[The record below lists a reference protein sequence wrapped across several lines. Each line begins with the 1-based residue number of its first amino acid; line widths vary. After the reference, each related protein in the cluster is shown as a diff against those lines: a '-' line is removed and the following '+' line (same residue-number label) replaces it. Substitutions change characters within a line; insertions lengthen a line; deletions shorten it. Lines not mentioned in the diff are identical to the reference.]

1 MLSIISRKIMRHL
14 LFLLLTLSSTASF
27 FSQEKKEIIANRT
40 NNPPKID
47 GILNDDL
54 WKSLPAVSDF
64 NMFEPGN
71 EGLIS
76 QEYQT
81 LVKMAYDDNAVYIAV
96 YMFDPNPDKILRQLS
111 QRDEV
116 FVQADLFYVALNTLN
131 DGINETRFYVT
142 SAGTIGDSK
151 NSQNEEDFNYNVVF
165 DCKTS
170 IDTKG
175 WYAEYKIPYNA
186 LRFPE
191 IEMQDWSVNFY
202 RELKNKNETHSW
214 NFIDNKVGN
223 EKLYNGLVT
232 GIKDINPPVR
242 LTFYPFAQGV
252 VSKFDNSSEADVTA
266 GLDLKYGISD
276 SFTLDLTLVPD
287 FGQTAFDEVRLNLGP
302 FEQTFEENRAFFTE
316 GVELFDKGEVFFSR
330 RIGGPPSGTIEDLNP
345 NEAIIEAPSNVN
357 ILNAVKVSGR
367 TKKGLGVGF
376 LNSITE
382 RTYATIRDS
391 VTGST
396 QKKLIE
402 PITNYNVFVVDQV
415 FNGNSSV
422 SLINTNVLRDGSD
435 YRDANV
441 TAGVFSIA
449 DKENR
454 FRTSGRAIFSNV
466 NDGDGYKSGFQSEFD
481 MFRTKGNLRYRVG
494 HDFANT
500 TLDINDLGV
509 NFRNNYNNF
518 VAGIS
523 YEIFEPSKIF
533 NKYEISLTARHRRL
547 YSPDIQTGNN
557 LSLDSFFF
565 TANRF
570 AFGVDADLNSERKD
584 YFEPR
589 IDGRYFIYAPNFRVT
604 SWIST
609 DFRKKFAFDLS
620 IGFRNYIDD
629 EQHNYKIGLTPRFRV
644 SNHLLLIWETEL
656 FVSNNNRGYID
667 DNGVDIYFG
676 QRAITNLENSLQAS
690 YNFDPYKA
698 IDLRFRNY
706 WGTADYS
713 DDLFFLL
720 NQNGTLTQFDY
731 DISEYNP
738 NRNFN
743 IWNIDLSFR
752 WRFAPGS
759 EVSFL
764 YRNQIFNE
772 DDLSNINFG
781 ESLDNL
787 FQQTAQHTFSI
798 RVTYFLDY
806 NNLKN
811 VFKHNS

>member
-1 MLSIISRKIMRHL
+1 MRYILS
-14 LFLLLTLSSTASF
+14 LLLLLLSTSTF
-27 FSQEKKEIIANRT
+27 FSQEKKEIEANRIS
-40 NNPPKID
+40 NPPKID
-47 GILNDDL
+47 GVLDDDI
-54 WKSLPAVSDF
+54 WKSISGVSDF
-64 NMFEPGN
+64 KMFEPGN

-81 LVKMAYDDNAVYIAV
+81 IIKMAYDDNAIYIAA
-96 YMFDPNPDKILRQLS
+96 YMFDPNSNKILRQLS
-111 QRDEV
+111 QRDDV
-116 FVQADLFYVALNTLN
+116 FVQADLFYIALNTLN

-151 NSQNEEDFNYNVVF
+151 SSQNEEDFNYNVVF

-170 IDTKG
+170 IDNKG

-191 IEMQDWSVNFY
+191 IEIQDWSVNFY

-214 NFIDNKVGN
+214 NFIDNKKGN
-223 EKLYNGLVT
+223 EKLYNGLIK

-242 LTFYPFAQGV
+242 LTFYPFAQGL
-252 VSKFDNSSEADVTA
+252 VSNLDSDTETNITA

-302 FEQTFEENRAFFTE
+302 FEQTFDENRAFFTE
-316 GVELFDKGEVFFSR
+316 GVELFDKGEIFFSR
-330 RIGGPPSGTIEDLNP
+330 RIGGPPSGTIEDLNT
-345 NEAIIEAPSNVN
+345 NEDIIESPSNVN
-357 ILNAVKVSGR
+357 ILNAIKISGR
-367 TKKGLGVGF
+367 TKKGLGIGF

-382 RTYATIRDS
+382 RTYATIIDTVSGTTRKS
-391 VTGST
+391 I
-396 QKKLIE
+396 IE
-402 PITNYNVFVVDQV
+402 PISNYNVFVLDQV
-415 FNGNSSV
+415 FSGNSSI

-435 YRDANV
+435 FRDANV

-466 NDGDGYKSGFQSEFD
+466 NEGEGFKTGFQSEFD
-481 MFRTKGNLRYRVG
+481 IFKTEGNLRYRVG

-518 VAGIS
+518 VAGVS
-523 YEIFEPSKIF
+523 YEIFEPSKLF

-547 YSPDIQTGNN
+547 YKPDVQTGNN

-570 AFGVDADLNSERKD
+570 AFGLDADLNSERKD

-589 IDGRYFIYAPNFRVT
+589 IDGRYFIYAPNFRVST
-604 SWIST
+604 WIST
-609 DFRKKFAFDLS
+609 DFRKKFAFDLRGG
-620 IGFRNYIDD
+620 IRNFIDD
-629 EQHNYKIGLTPRFRV
+629 EQYNYKIGFTPRYRV
-644 SNHLLLIWETEL
+644 SNHFILIWEAEL
-656 FVSNNNRGYID
+656 YTSKNNKGYID
-667 DNGVDIYFG
+667 DNGIDVYFG
-676 QRAITNLENSLQAS
+676 QRDILNLENSLQAS

-698 IDLRFRNY
+698 IDLRFRNF
-706 WGTADYS
+706 WGTADYN
-713 DDLFFLL
+713 DNLFFLL
-720 NQNGTLTQFDY
+720 NQNGTLSQFDY

-759 EVSFL
+759 ELTFL

-772 DDLSNINFG
+772 DNLSDINFG
-781 ESLDNL
+781 DSLDNL
-787 FQQTAQHTFSI
+787 FEQSAQHTLSI

-806 NNLKN
+806 NNFKN
-811 VFKHNS
+811 IFKNNS

>member
-1 MLSIISRKIMRHL
+1 MRYILS
-14 LFLLLTLSSTASF
+14 LLLLLLSTSTF
-27 FSQEKKEIIANRT
+27 FSQEKKEIEANRIS
-40 NNPPKID
+40 NPPKID
-47 GILNDDL
+47 GVLDDDI
-54 WKSLPAVSDF
+54 WKSISGVSDF
-64 NMFEPGN
+64 KMFEPGN

-81 LVKMAYDDNAVYIAV
+81 IIKMAYDDNAIYIAA
-96 YMFDPNPDKILRQLS
+96 YMFDPNSNKILRQLS
-111 QRDEV
+111 QRDDV

-151 NSQNEEDFNYNVVF
+151 SSQNEEDFNYNVVF

-170 IDTKG
+170 IDNKG

-191 IEMQDWSVNFY
+191 IEIQDWSVNFY

-214 NFIDNKVGN
+214 NFIDNKKGN
-223 EKLYNGLVT
+223 EKLYNGLIK

-242 LTFYPFAQGV
+242 LTFYPFAQGL
-252 VSKFDNSSEADVTA
+252 VSNLDSDTETNITA

-302 FEQTFEENRAFFTE
+302 FEQTFDENRAFFTE
-316 GVELFDKGEVFFSR
+316 GVELFDKGEIFFSR
-330 RIGGPPSGTIEDLNP
+330 RIGGPPSGTIEDLNT
-345 NEAIIEAPSNVN
+345 NEDIIESPSNVN
-357 ILNAVKVSGR
+357 ILNAIKISGR
-367 TKKGLGVGF
+367 TKKGLGIGF

-382 RTYATIRDS
+382 RTYATIIDTVSGTTRKS
-391 VTGST
+391 I
-396 QKKLIE
+396 IE
-402 PITNYNVFVVDQV
+402 PISNYNVFVLDQV
-415 FNGNSSV
+415 FSGNSSI

-435 YRDANV
+435 FRDANV

-466 NDGDGYKSGFQSEFD
+466 NEGEGFKTGFQSEFD
-481 MFRTKGNLRYRVG
+481 IFRTEGNLRYRVG

-518 VAGIS
+518 VAGVS
-523 YEIFEPSKIF
+523 YEIFEPSKLF

-547 YSPDIQTGNN
+547 YKPDVQTGNN

-570 AFGVDADLNSERKD
+570 AFGLDADLNSERKD

-589 IDGRYFIYAPNFRVT
+589 IDGRYFIYAPNFRVST
-604 SWIST
+604 WIST
-609 DFRKKFAFDLS
+609 DFRKKFAFDLRGG
-620 IGFRNYIDD
+620 IRNFIDD

-676 QRAITNLENSLQAS
+676 QRDILNLENSLQAS

-698 IDLRFRNY
+698 IDLRFRNF
-706 WGTADYS
+706 WGTADYN
-713 DDLFFLL
+713 DNLFFLL
-720 NQNGTLTQFDY
+720 NQNGTLSQFDY

-759 EVSFL
+759 ELTFL

-772 DDLSNINFG
+772 DNLSDINFG
-781 ESLDNL
+781 DSLDNL
-787 FQQTAQHTFSI
+787 FEQSAQHTLSI

-806 NNLKN
+806 NNFKN
-811 VFKHNS
+811 IFKNNS

>member
-14 LFLLLTLSSTASF
+14 LFLMLTLSSTASF
-27 FSQEKKEIIANRT
+27 FSQEKKEIVANRI

-76 QEYQT
+76 KEYQT

-96 YMFDPNPDKILRQLS
+96 FMFDPNPDKILRQLS

-170 IDTKG
+170 IDKKG

-232 GIKDINPPVR
+232 GIKNINPPVR

-252 VSKFDNSSEADVTA
+252 VSNFDNNSETDVTA

-316 GVELFDKGEVFFSR
+316 GVELFDKGEIFFSR
-330 RIGGPPSGTIEDLNP
+330 RIGGPPSGTIQDLNP
-345 NEAIIEAPSNVN
+345 NETIIEAPSNVN

-382 RTYATIRDS
+382 RTYATTRDS

-547 YSPDIQTGNN
+547 YRPDVQTGNN

-620 IGFRNYIDD
+620 LGFRNYIDD

-781 ESLDNL
+781 DSLDNL

>member
-14 LFLLLTLSSTASF
+14 LFLLLFLSSTTSF
-27 FSQEKKEIIANRT
+27 FSQEKKEIVANRI

-232 GIKDINPPVR
+232 GIKNINPPVR

-252 VSKFDNSSEADVTA
+252 VSNFDNNSETDVTA

-316 GVELFDKGEVFFSR
+316 GVELFDKGEIFFSR
-330 RIGGPPSGTIEDLNP
+330 RIGGPPSGTIQDLNP
-345 NEAIIEAPSNVN
+345 NETIIEAPSNVN

-547 YSPDIQTGNN
+547 YRPDVQTGNN

-620 IGFRNYIDD
+620 LGFRNYIDD

>member
-14 LFLLLTLSSTASF
+14 LFLLLFLSSTASF
-27 FSQEKKEIIANRT
+27 FSQEKKEIVANRI
-40 NNPPKID
+40 NIPPKID

-76 QEYQT
+76 KEYQT

-96 YMFDPNPDKILRQLS
+96 FMFDPNPDKILRQLS

-170 IDTKG
+170 IDKKG

-232 GIKDINPPVR
+232 GIKNINPPVR

-252 VSKFDNSSEADVTA
+252 VSNFDNNSETDVTA

-316 GVELFDKGEVFFSR
+316 GVELFDKGEIFFSR
-330 RIGGPPSGTIEDLNP
+330 RIGGPPSGTIQDLNP
-345 NEAIIEAPSNVN
+345 NETIIEAPSNVN

-547 YSPDIQTGNN
+547 YRPDVQTGNN

>member
-1 MLSIISRKIMRHL
+1 MLSIISQKIMRHL

-27 FSQEKKEIIANRT
+27 FSQEKKEIVANRI

-54 WKSLPAVSDF
+54 WKLLPAVSDF

-76 QEYQT
+76 KEYQT

-170 IDTKG
+170 IDNKG

-252 VSKFDNSSEADVTA
+252 VSNFDNNSETDVTA

-316 GVELFDKGEVFFSR
+316 GVELFDKGEIFFSR
-330 RIGGPPSGTIEDLNP
+330 RIGGPPSGTTEGLNP
-345 NEAIIEAPSNVN
+345 NETIIEAPSNVN

-382 RTYATIRDS
+382 RTYATTRDS

-547 YSPDIQTGNN
+547 YRPDVQTGNN

-620 IGFRNYIDD
+620 LGFRNYIDD

-644 SNHLLLIWETEL
+644 SNNLLLIWETEL

-781 ESLDNL
+781 DSLDNL

>member
-1 MLSIISRKIMRHL
+1 MRYILS
-14 LFLLLTLSSTASF
+14 LLLLLLSTSTF
-27 FSQEKKEIIANRT
+27 FSQEKKEIEANRIS
-40 NNPPKID
+40 NPPKID
-47 GILNDDL
+47 GVLDDDI
-54 WKSLPAVSDF
+54 WKSISGVSDF
-64 NMFEPGN
+64 KMFEPGN

-81 LVKMAYDDNAVYIAV
+81 IIKMAYDDNAIYIAA

-116 FVQADLFYVALNTLN
+116 FVQADLFYIALNTLN
-131 DGINETRFYVT
+131 DGINETRFYIT

-151 NSQNEEDFNYNVVF
+151 SSQNEEDFNYNVVF

-170 IDTKG
+170 IDDKG

-191 IEMQDWSVNFY
+191 IEIQDWSVNFY

-214 NFIDNKVGN
+214 NFIDNKKGN
-223 EKLYNGLVT
+223 EKLYNGLIK

-242 LTFYPFAQGV
+242 LTFYPFSQGL
-252 VSKFDNSSEADVTA
+252 VSNLDSDTETNITA

-302 FEQTFEENRAFFTE
+302 FEQTFDENRAFFTE
-316 GVELFDKGEVFFSR
+316 GVELFDKGEIFFSR
-330 RIGGPPSGTIEDLNP
+330 RIGGPPSGTIKDLNT
-345 NEAIIEAPSNVN
+345 NEDIIESPSNAN
-357 ILNAVKVSGR
+357 ILNAIKISGR
-367 TKKGLGVGF
+367 TKKGLGIGF

-382 RTYATIRDS
+382 RTYATIRDTVS
-391 VTGST
+391 GTTRKSI
-396 QKKLIE
+396 IE
-402 PITNYNVFVVDQV
+402 PISNYNVFVLDQV
-415 FNGNSSV
+415 FSGNSSI

-435 YRDANV
+435 FRDANV

-466 NDGDGYKSGFQSEFD
+466 NEGEGFKTGFQSEFD
-481 MFRTKGNLRYRVG
+481 IFRTEGNLRYRVG

-518 VAGIS
+518 VAGVS
-523 YEIFEPSKIF
+523 YEIFEPSKLF

-547 YSPDIQTGNN
+547 YKPDVQTGNN

-570 AFGVDADLNSERKD
+570 AFGLDADLNSERKD

-589 IDGRYFIYAPNFRVT
+589 IDGRYFIYAPNFRVST
-604 SWIST
+604 WIST
-609 DFRKKFAFDLS
+609 DFRKKFAFDLRGG
-620 IGFRNYIDD
+620 IRNFIDD
-629 EQHNYKIGLTPRFRV
+629 EQYNYKIGFTPRYRV
-644 SNHLLLIWETEL
+644 SNHFILIWEAEL
-656 FVSNNNRGYID
+656 YTSKNNKGYID
-667 DNGVDIYFG
+667 DNGIDVYFG
-676 QRAITNLENSLQAS
+676 QRDILNLENSLQAS

-781 ESLDNL
+781 DSLDNL

-811 VFKHNS
+811 IFKHNS

>member
-1 MLSIISRKIMRHL
+1 MRYILS
-14 LFLLLTLSSTASF
+14 LLLLLLSTSTF
-27 FSQEKKEIIANRT
+27 FSQEKKEIEANRIS
-40 NNPPKID
+40 NPPKID
-47 GILNDDL
+47 GVLDDDI
-54 WKSLPAVSDF
+54 WKSISGVSDF
-64 NMFEPGN
+64 KMFEPGN

-81 LVKMAYDDNAVYIAV
+81 IIKMAYDDNAIYIAA
-96 YMFDPNPDKILRQLS
+96 YMFDPNSNKILRQLS
-111 QRDEV
+111 QRDDV
-116 FVQADLFYVALNTLN
+116 FVQADLFYIALNTLN

-151 NSQNEEDFNYNVVF
+151 SSQNEEDFNYNVVF

-170 IDTKG
+170 IDNKG

-191 IEMQDWSVNFY
+191 IEIQDWSVNFY

-214 NFIDNKVGN
+214 NFIDNKKGN
-223 EKLYNGLVT
+223 EKLYNGLIK

-242 LTFYPFAQGV
+242 LTFYPFAQGL
-252 VSKFDNSSEADVTA
+252 VSNLDSDTETNITA

-302 FEQTFEENRAFFTE
+302 FEQTFDENRAFFTE
-316 GVELFDKGEVFFSR
+316 GVELFNKGEIFFSR
-330 RIGGPPSGTIEDLNP
+330 RIGGPPSGTIEDLNT
-345 NEAIIEAPSNVN
+345 NEDIIESPSNVN
-357 ILNAVKVSGR
+357 ILNAIKISGR
-367 TKKGLGVGF
+367 TKKGLGIGF

-382 RTYATIRDS
+382 RTYATIRDTVS
-391 VTGST
+391 GTTRKSI
-396 QKKLIE
+396 IE
-402 PITNYNVFVVDQV
+402 PISNYNVFVLDQV
-415 FNGNSSV
+415 FSGNSSI
-422 SLINTNVLRDGSD
+422 SLINTNVLRDGID
-435 YRDANV
+435 FRDANV

-466 NDGDGYKSGFQSEFD
+466 NEGEGFKTGFQSEFD
-481 MFRTKGNLRYRVG
+481 IFRTEGNLRYRVG

-518 VAGIS
+518 VAGVS
-523 YEIFEPSKIF
+523 YEIFEPSKLF

-547 YSPDIQTGNN
+547 YKPDVQTGNN

-570 AFGVDADLNSERKD
+570 AFGLDADLNSERKD

-589 IDGRYFIYAPNFRVT
+589 IDGKYFIYAPNFRVST
-604 SWIST
+604 WIST
-609 DFRKKFAFDLS
+609 DFRKKFAFDLRGG
-620 IGFRNYIDD
+620 IRNFIDD
-629 EQHNYKIGLTPRFRV
+629 EQYNYKIGFTPRYRV
-644 SNHLLLIWETEL
+644 SNHFILIWESEL
-656 FVSNNNRGYID
+656 YTSKNNKGYID
-667 DNGVDIYFG
+667 DNGIDVYFG
-676 QRAITNLENSLQAS
+676 QRDILNLENSLQAS

-698 IDLRFRNY
+698 IDLRFRNF
-706 WGTADYS
+706 WGTADYN
-713 DDLFFLL
+713 DNLFFLL
-720 NQNGTLTQFDY
+720 NQNGTLSQFDY

-759 EVSFL
+759 ELTFL

-772 DDLSNINFG
+772 DNLSDINFG
-781 ESLDNL
+781 DSLDNL
-787 FQQTAQHTFSI
+787 FEQSAQHTLSI

-806 NNLKN
+806 NNFKN
-811 VFKHNS
+811 IFKNNS

>member
-1 MLSIISRKIMRHL
+1 MLKPYTQEKMHHL
-14 LFLLLTLSSTASF
+14 FFFYFLIFSTTTI
-27 FSQEKKEIIANRT
+27 FSQGKKKLEATRVSIS
-40 NNPPKID
+40 PKID
-47 GILNDDL
+47 GILNDDV
-54 WKSLPAVSDF
+54 WRAIPVTSGF
-64 NMFEPGN
+64 NMYEPGN
-71 EGLIS
+71 EGIVSNKYKTEVQLI
-76 QEYQT
+76 
-81 LVKMAYDDNAVYIAV
+81 YDDNAIYIAV
-96 YMFDPNPDKILRQLS
+96 SMLDPDPDTILRQLS

-151 NSQNEEDFNYNVVF
+151 SSQNGEDFNYDVVF

-191 IEMQDWSVNFY
+191 IETQDWSVNFY

-214 NFIDNKVGN
+214 NFIDNKIGD
-223 EKLYNGLVT
+223 EKLYNGLIT

-242 LTFYPFAQGV
+242 LTFYPFAQGL
-252 VSKFDNSSEADVTA
+252 VSNLDNDIETNITA

-316 GVELFDKGEVFFSR
+316 GVELFNKGEIFFSR
-330 RIGGPPSGTIEDLNP
+330 RIGGPPSGSIEDLNV
-345 NEAIIEAPSNVN
+345 NEAITETPSNVN
-357 ILNAVKVSGR
+357 ILNAIKVSGR

-382 RTYATIRDS
+382 RTYATITDTVSETIR
-391 VTGST
+391 
-396 QKKLIE
+396 KKMIE
-402 PITNYNVFVVDQV
+402 PITNYNVFVLDQV

-435 YRDANV
+435 FRDANV

-466 NDGDGYKSGFQSEFD
+466 NDGEGFKTGFQSEFD
-481 MFRTKGNLRYRVG
+481 IFRTKGNIRYRIG

-509 NFRNNYNNF
+509 NFKNNYNNF

-547 YSPDIQTGNN
+547 YRPGVQTGNN

-570 AFGVDADLNSERKD
+570 AFGLDADLTSERKD

-589 IDGRYFIYAPNFRVT
+589 VDGRYFIYAPNFRVS

-609 DFRKKFAFDLS
+609 DFRKKFAFDLRV
-620 IGFRNYIDD
+620 GVKNFIDD
-629 EQHNYKIGLTPRFRV
+629 TQYNYKIGFTPRYRI
-644 SNHLLLIWETEL
+644 SNHFLLIWEAEL
-656 FVSNNNRGYID
+656 YTSKNNKGYID
-667 DNGVDIYFG
+667 DNGMDVYFG
-676 QRAITNLENSLQAS
+676 QRDILNLENSLQAT

-698 IDLRFRNY
+698 IDLRFRNF

-720 NQNGTLTQFDY
+720 NQNGTLSPFDY
-731 DISEYNP
+731 DTSEYNP
-738 NRNFN
+738 NTNFN

-759 EVSFL
+759 ELTFL

-772 DDLSNINFG
+772 DDLSNINFSD
-781 ESLDNL
+781 SLDNL
-787 FQQTAQHTFSI
+787 FKQSAQHTFSI

-806 NNLKN
+806 NNFKN
-811 VFKHNS
+811 IFKNNS

>member
-1 MLSIISRKIMRHL
+1 MRCIFF
-14 LFLLLTLSSTASF
+14 LFLLLLSTSTF
-27 FSQEKKEIIANRT
+27 FSQEKKEIEANRIIK
-40 NNPPKID
+40 PPKID
-47 GILNDDL
+47 GVLNDDI
-54 WKSLPAVSDF
+54 WKSISGVSDF
-64 NMFEPGN
+64 KMFEPGN

-81 LVKMAYDDNAVYIAV
+81 IIKMAYDDNAVYIAA
-96 YMFDPNPDKILRQLS
+96 YMFDPNANKILRQLS
-111 QRDEV
+111 QRDDV
-116 FVQADLFYVALNTLN
+116 FVQADLFYIALNTLN

-151 NSQNEEDFNYNVVF
+151 SSQNEEDFNYNVVF

-170 IDTKG
+170 IDNKG

-191 IEMQDWSVNFY
+191 IEIQDWSVNFY

-214 NFIDNKVGN
+214 NFIDNKKGN
-223 EKLYNGLVT
+223 EKLYNGLIR

-252 VSKFDNSSEADVTA
+252 VTNLDSNSETNVTA

-302 FEQTFEENRAFFTE
+302 FEQTFDENRAFFTE
-316 GVELFDKGEVFFSR
+316 GVELFDKGEIFFSR
-330 RIGGPPSGTIEDLNP
+330 RIGGPPSGTVEDLNT
-345 NEAIIEAPSNVN
+345 NEDIIESPSNVN
-357 ILNAVKVSGR
+357 ILNAIKISGR
-367 TKKGLGVGF
+367 TKKGLGIGF

-382 RTYATIRDS
+382 RTYATIRDTVS
-391 VTGST
+391 GTT
-396 QKKLIE
+396 RKTMIE
-402 PITNYNVFVVDQV
+402 PISNYNVFVLDQV

-422 SLINTNVLRDGSD
+422 SLINTNVLRDGSNF
-435 YRDANV
+435 RDANV

-466 NDGDGYKSGFQSEFD
+466 NSGESIQSGFQSEFD
-481 MFRTKGNLRYRVG
+481 IFKTEGNLRYRLG

-523 YEIFEPSKIF
+523 YEIFEPSKLF

-547 YSPDIQTGNN
+547 YKPDVQTGNN

-570 AFGVDADLNSERKD
+570 AFGLDADLNSERKD

-589 IDGRYFIYAPNFRVT
+589 IDGRYFIYAPNFRVST
-604 SWIST
+604 WIST
-609 DFRKKFAFDLS
+609 DFRKKFAFDLRVG
-620 IGFRNYIDD
+620 IRNFIDD
-629 EQHNYKIGLTPRFRV
+629 EQYNYKIGFTPRYRV
-644 SNHLLLIWETEL
+644 SNNFILIWEAEL
-656 FVSNNNRGYID
+656 YTSKNNKGYID

-706 WGTADYS
+706 WGTADYN
-713 DDLFFLL
+713 DNLFFLL
-720 NQNGTLTQFDY
+720 NQNGTLSQFDY
-731 DISEYNP
+731 DTSEYNP

-772 DDLSNINFG
+772 DDLSNINYG

-798 RVTYFLDY
+798 RVTYFIDY

-811 VFKHNS
+811 VFKRNS

>member
-1 MLSIISRKIMRHL
+1 MRCIFF
-14 LFLLLTLSSTASF
+14 LFLLLLSTSTF
-27 FSQEKKEIIANRT
+27 FSQEKKEIEANRIIK
-40 NNPPKID
+40 PPKID
-47 GILNDDL
+47 GVLNDDI
-54 WKSLPAVSDF
+54 WKSISGVSDF
-64 NMFEPGN
+64 KMFEPGN

-81 LVKMAYDDNAVYIAV
+81 IIKMAYDDNAVYIAA
-96 YMFDPNPDKILRQLS
+96 YMFDPNANKILRQLS
-111 QRDEV
+111 QRDDV
-116 FVQADLFYVALNTLN
+116 FVQADLFYIALNTLN

-151 NSQNEEDFNYNVVF
+151 SSQNEEDFNYNVVF

-170 IDTKG
+170 IDNKG

-191 IEMQDWSVNFY
+191 IEIQDWSVNFY

-214 NFIDNKVGN
+214 NFIDNKKGN
-223 EKLYNGLVT
+223 EKLYNGLIR

-252 VSKFDNSSEADVTA
+252 VSNLDSNSETNVTA

-302 FEQTFEENRAFFTE
+302 FEQTFDENRAFFTE
-316 GVELFDKGEVFFSR
+316 GVELFDKGEIFFSR
-330 RIGGPPSGTIEDLNP
+330 RIGGPPSGTVEDLNT
-345 NEAIIEAPSNVN
+345 NEDIIESPSNVN
-357 ILNAVKVSGR
+357 ILNAIKISGR
-367 TKKGLGVGF
+367 TKKGLGIGF

-382 RTYATIRDS
+382 RTYATIRDTVS
-391 VTGST
+391 GTT
-396 QKKLIE
+396 RKTMIE
-402 PITNYNVFVVDQV
+402 PISNYNVFVLDQV

-422 SLINTNVLRDGSD
+422 SLINTNVLRDGSNF
-435 YRDANV
+435 RDANV

-466 NDGDGYKSGFQSEFD
+466 NSGESIQSGFQSEFD
-481 MFRTKGNLRYRVG
+481 IFKTEGNLRYRLG

-523 YEIFEPSKIF
+523 YEIFEPSKLF

-547 YSPDIQTGNN
+547 YKPDVQTGNN

-570 AFGVDADLNSERKD
+570 AFGLDADLNSERKD

-589 IDGRYFIYAPNFRVT
+589 IDGRYFIYAPNFRVST
-604 SWIST
+604 WIST
-609 DFRKKFAFDLS
+609 DFRKKFAFDLRVG
-620 IGFRNYIDD
+620 IRNFIDD
-629 EQHNYKIGLTPRFRV
+629 EQYNYKIGFTPRYRV
-644 SNHLLLIWETEL
+644 SNNFILIWEAEL
-656 FVSNNNRGYID
+656 YTSKNNKGYID

-706 WGTADYS
+706 WGTADYN
-713 DDLFFLL
+713 DNLFFLL
-720 NQNGTLTQFDY
+720 NQNGTLSQFDY
-731 DISEYNP
+731 DTSEYNP

-772 DDLSNINFG
+772 DDLSNINYG

-798 RVTYFLDY
+798 RVTYFIDY

-811 VFKHNS
+811 VFKRNS

>member
-1 MLSIISRKIMRHL
+1 MLSIISQKIMRHL

-27 FSQEKKEIIANRT
+27 FSQEKKEIVANRI

-54 WKSLPAVSDF
+54 WKLLPAVSDF

-76 QEYQT
+76 KEYQT

-170 IDTKG
+170 IDNKG

-252 VSKFDNSSEADVTA
+252 VSNFDNNSETDVTA

-316 GVELFDKGEVFFSR
+316 GVELFDKGEIFFSR

-345 NEAIIEAPSNVN
+345 NETIIEAPSNVN

-382 RTYATIRDS
+382 RTYATTRDS

-547 YSPDIQTGNN
+547 YRPDVQTGNN

-620 IGFRNYIDD
+620 LGFRNYIDD

-644 SNHLLLIWETEL
+644 SNNLLLIWETEL

-781 ESLDNL
+781 DSLDNL

>member
-1 MLSIISRKIMRHL
+1 MRYILS
-14 LFLLLTLSSTASF
+14 LLLLLLSTSTF
-27 FSQEKKEIIANRT
+27 FSQEKKEIEANRIS
-40 NNPPKID
+40 NPPKID
-47 GILNDDL
+47 GVLDDDI
-54 WKSLPAVSDF
+54 WKSISGVSDF
-64 NMFEPGN
+64 KMFEPGN

-81 LVKMAYDDNAVYIAV
+81 IIKMAYDDNAIYIAA

-116 FVQADLFYVALNTLN
+116 FVQADLFYIALNTLN

-151 NSQNEEDFNYNVVF
+151 SSQNEEDFNYNVVF

-170 IDTKG
+170 IDNKG

-191 IEMQDWSVNFY
+191 IEIQDWSVNFY

-214 NFIDNKVGN
+214 NFIDNKKGN
-223 EKLYNGLVT
+223 EKLYNGLIK

-242 LTFYPFAQGV
+242 LTFYPFAQGL
-252 VSKFDNSSEADVTA
+252 VSNLDSDTETNITA

-302 FEQTFEENRAFFTE
+302 FEQTFDENRAFFTE
-316 GVELFDKGEVFFSR
+316 GVELFDKGEIFFSR
-330 RIGGPPSGTIEDLNP
+330 RIGGPPSGTIKDLNT
-345 NEAIIEAPSNVN
+345 NEDIIESPSNAN
-357 ILNAVKVSGR
+357 ILNAIKISGR
-367 TKKGLGVGF
+367 TKKGLGIGF

-382 RTYATIRDS
+382 RTYATIRDTVS
-391 VTGST
+391 GTTRKSI
-396 QKKLIE
+396 IE
-402 PITNYNVFVVDQV
+402 PISNYNVFVLDQV
-415 FNGNSSV
+415 FSGNSSI

-435 YRDANV
+435 FRDANV

-466 NDGDGYKSGFQSEFD
+466 NEGEGFKTGFQSEFD
-481 MFRTKGNLRYRVG
+481 IFRTEGNLRYRVG

-518 VAGIS
+518 VAGVS
-523 YEIFEPSKIF
+523 YEIFEPSKLF

-547 YSPDIQTGNN
+547 YKPDVQTGNN

-570 AFGVDADLNSERKD
+570 AFGLDADLNSERKD

-589 IDGRYFIYAPNFRVT
+589 IDGRYFIYAPNFRVST
-604 SWIST
+604 WIST
-609 DFRKKFAFDLS
+609 DFRKKFAFDLRGG
-620 IGFRNYIDD
+620 IRNFIDD
-629 EQHNYKIGLTPRFRV
+629 EQYNYKIGFTPRYRV
-644 SNHLLLIWETEL
+644 SNHFILIWEAEL
-656 FVSNNNRGYID
+656 YTSKNNKGYID
-667 DNGVDIYFG
+667 DNGIDVYFG
-676 QRAITNLENSLQAS
+676 QRDILNLENSLQAS

-781 ESLDNL
+781 DSLDNL

-811 VFKHNS
+811 IFKHNS

>member
-1 MLSIISRKIMRHL
+1 MRCIFS
-14 LFLLLTLSSTASF
+14 LFLLLLSTSTF
-27 FSQEKKEIIANRT
+27 FSQEKKEIEANRIIK
-40 NNPPKID
+40 PPKID
-47 GILNDDL
+47 GVLNDDI
-54 WKSLPAVSDF
+54 WKSISGVSDF
-64 NMFEPGN
+64 KMFEPGN

-81 LVKMAYDDNAVYIAV
+81 IIKMAYDDNAVYIAA
-96 YMFDPNPDKILRQLS
+96 YMFDPNANKILRQLS
-111 QRDEV
+111 QRDDV
-116 FVQADLFYVALNTLN
+116 FVQADLFYIALNTIN

-151 NSQNEEDFNYNVVF
+151 SSQNEEDFNYNVVF

-170 IDTKG
+170 IDNKG

-191 IEMQDWSVNFY
+191 IEIQDWSVNFY

-214 NFIDNKVGN
+214 NFIDNKKGN
-223 EKLYNGLVT
+223 EKLYNGLIK

-252 VSKFDNSSEADVTA
+252 VSNLDSNSETNVTA

-302 FEQTFEENRAFFTE
+302 FEQTFDENRAFFTE
-316 GVELFDKGEVFFSR
+316 GVELFDKGEIFFSR
-330 RIGGPPSGTIEDLNP
+330 RIGGPPSGNIEDLNT
-345 NEAIIEAPSNVN
+345 NEEIIESPSNVN
-357 ILNAVKVSGR
+357 ILNAIKISGR
-367 TKKGLGVGF
+367 TKKGLGIGF

-382 RTYATIRDS
+382 RTYATIRDTVS
-391 VTGST
+391 GTT
-396 QKKLIE
+396 RKTIIE
-402 PITNYNVFVVDQV
+402 PISNYNVFVLDQV

-435 YRDANV
+435 FRDANV
-441 TAGVFSIA
+441 TAGVFSVA

-466 NDGDGYKSGFQSEFD
+466 NNGESIQSGFQSELD
-481 MFRTKGNLRYRVG
+481 IFRTEGNLRYRVG

-523 YEIFEPSKIF
+523 YEIFEPSKLF

-547 YSPDIQTGNN
+547 YKPDVQTGNN

-570 AFGVDADLNSERKD
+570 AFGIDADLNSERKD

-589 IDGRYFIYAPNFRVT
+589 IDGRYFIYAPNFRVST
-604 SWIST
+604 WIST
-609 DFRKKFAFDLS
+609 DFRKKFAFDLRVG
-620 IGFRNYIDD
+620 IRNFIDD
-629 EQHNYKIGLTPRFRV
+629 EQYNYKIGFTPRYRV
-644 SNHLLLIWETEL
+644 SNNFILIWEAEL
-656 FVSNNNRGYID
+656 YTSKNNKGYID

-706 WGTADYS
+706 WGTADYN
-713 DDLFFLL
+713 DNLFFLL
-720 NQNGTLTQFDY
+720 NQNGTLSQFDY
-731 DISEYNP
+731 DTSEYNP

-772 DDLSNINFG
+772 DELSNINYG

-798 RVTYFLDY
+798 RLTYFIDY

-811 VFKHNS
+811 VFKRNS

>member
-1 MLSIISRKIMRHL
+1 MRHL
-14 LFLLLTLSSTASF
+14 LFLMLTLSSTASF
-27 FSQEKKEIIANRT
+27 FSQEKKEIVANRI

-76 QEYQT
+76 KEYQT

-96 YMFDPNPDKILRQLS
+96 FMFDPNSDKILRQLS

-170 IDTKG
+170 IDNKG

-232 GIKDINPPVR
+232 GIKNINPPVR

-252 VSKFDNSSEADVTA
+252 VSNFDNNSETDVTA

-316 GVELFDKGEVFFSR
+316 GVELFDKGEIFFSR

-345 NEAIIEAPSNVN
+345 NETIIETPSNVN

-382 RTYATIRDS
+382 RTYTTIRDS

-547 YSPDIQTGNN
+547 YRPDVQTGNN

-620 IGFRNYIDD
+620 LGFRNYIDD

-644 SNHLLLIWETEL
+644 SNNLLLIWETEL

-781 ESLDNL
+781 DSLDNL

>member
-14 LFLLLTLSSTASF
+14 LFLMLTLSSTASF
-27 FSQEKKEIIANRT
+27 FSQEKKEIVANRI

-76 QEYQT
+76 KEYQT

-96 YMFDPNPDKILRQLS
+96 FMFDPNSDKILRQLS

-170 IDTKG
+170 IDNKG

-232 GIKDINPPVR
+232 GIKNINPPVR

-252 VSKFDNSSEADVTA
+252 VSNFDNNSETDVTA

-316 GVELFDKGEVFFSR
+316 GVELFDKGEIFFSR

-345 NEAIIEAPSNVN
+345 NETIIETPSNVN

-402 PITNYNVFVVDQV
+402 PITNYNVFVIDQV

-547 YSPDIQTGNN
+547 YRPDVQTGNN

-620 IGFRNYIDD
+620 LGFRNYIDD

-644 SNHLLLIWETEL
+644 SNNLLLIWETEL

-781 ESLDNL
+781 DSLDNL

>member
-1 MLSIISRKIMRHL
+1 MRCIFS
-14 LFLLLTLSSTASF
+14 LFLLLLSTSTF
-27 FSQEKKEIIANRT
+27 FSQEKKEIEANRIIK
-40 NNPPKID
+40 PPKID
-47 GILNDDL
+47 GVLNDDI
-54 WKSLPAVSDF
+54 WKSISGVSDF
-64 NMFEPGN
+64 KMFEPGN

-81 LVKMAYDDNAVYIAV
+81 IIKMAYDDNAVYIAA
-96 YMFDPNPDKILRQLS
+96 YMFDPNPNKILRQLS
-111 QRDEV
+111 QRDDV
-116 FVQADLFYVALNTLN
+116 FVQADLFYIALNTLN

-151 NSQNEEDFNYNVVF
+151 SSQNEEDFNYNVVF

-170 IDTKG
+170 IDNKG

-191 IEMQDWSVNFY
+191 IEIQDWSVNFY

-214 NFIDNKVGN
+214 NFIDNKKGN
-223 EKLYNGLVT
+223 EKLYNGLIK

-252 VSKFDNSSEADVTA
+252 VSNLDSNSETNVTA

-302 FEQTFEENRAFFTE
+302 FEQTFDENRAFFTE
-316 GVELFDKGEVFFSR
+316 GVELFDKGEIFFSR
-330 RIGGPPSGTIEDLNP
+330 RIGGPPSGNIEDLNT
-345 NEAIIEAPSNVN
+345 NEEIIESPSNVN
-357 ILNAVKVSGR
+357 ILNAIKISGR
-367 TKKGLGVGF
+367 TKKGLGIGF

-382 RTYATIRDS
+382 RTYATIRDTVS
-391 VTGST
+391 GTT
-396 QKKLIE
+396 RKTIIE
-402 PITNYNVFVVDQV
+402 PISNYNVFVLDQV

-435 YRDANV
+435 FRDANV
-441 TAGVFSIA
+441 TAGVFSVA

-466 NDGDGYKSGFQSEFD
+466 NNGESIQSGFQSELD
-481 MFRTKGNLRYRVG
+481 IFRTEGNLRYRVG

-523 YEIFEPSKIF
+523 YEIFEPSKLF

-547 YSPDIQTGNN
+547 YKPDVQTGNN

-570 AFGVDADLNSERKD
+570 AFGIDADLNSERKD

-589 IDGRYFIYAPNFRVT
+589 IDGRYFIYAPNFRVST
-604 SWIST
+604 WIST
-609 DFRKKFAFDLS
+609 DFRKKFAFDLRVG
-620 IGFRNYIDD
+620 IRNFIDD
-629 EQHNYKIGLTPRFRV
+629 EQYNYKIGFTPRYRV
-644 SNHLLLIWETEL
+644 SNNFILIWEAEL
-656 FVSNNNRGYID
+656 YTSKNNKGYID

-706 WGTADYS
+706 WGTADYN
-713 DDLFFLL
+713 DNLFFLL
-720 NQNGTLTQFDY
+720 NQNGTLSQFDY
-731 DISEYNP
+731 DTSEYNP

-772 DDLSNINFG
+772 DELSNINYG

-798 RVTYFLDY
+798 RLTYFIDY

-811 VFKHNS
+811 VFKRNS

>member
-1 MLSIISRKIMRHL
+1 MLSIISQKIMRHL

-27 FSQEKKEIIANRT
+27 FSQEKKEIVANRI

-54 WKSLPAVSDF
+54 WKLLPAVSDF

-76 QEYQT
+76 KEYQT

-96 YMFDPNPDKILRQLS
+96 CMFDPNPDKILRQLS

-170 IDTKG
+170 IDNKG

-242 LTFYPFAQGV
+242 LIFYPFAQGV
-252 VSKFDNSSEADVTA
+252 VSNFDNNSETDVTA

-316 GVELFDKGEVFFSR
+316 GVELFDKGEIFFSR
-330 RIGGPPSGTIEDLNP
+330 RIGGPPSGTIEGLNP
-345 NEAIIEAPSNVN
+345 NETIIEAPSNVN

-382 RTYATIRDS
+382 RTYATTRDS

-547 YSPDIQTGNN
+547 YRPDVQTGNN

-620 IGFRNYIDD
+620 LGFRNYIDD

-781 ESLDNL
+781 DSLDNL

>member
-1 MLSIISRKIMRHL
+1 MLSIISQKIMRHL

-27 FSQEKKEIIANRT
+27 FSQEKKEIVANRI

-54 WKSLPAVSDF
+54 WKLLPAVSDF

-76 QEYQT
+76 KEYQT

-96 YMFDPNPDKILRQLS
+96 CMFDPNPDKILRQLS

-170 IDTKG
+170 IDNKG

-242 LTFYPFAQGV
+242 LIFYPFAQGV
-252 VSKFDNSSEADVTA
+252 VSNFDNNSETDVTA

-316 GVELFDKGEVFFSR
+316 GVELFDKGEIFFSR
-330 RIGGPPSGTIEDLNP
+330 RIGGPPSGTIEGLNP
-345 NEAIIEAPSNVN
+345 NETIIEAPSNVN

-382 RTYATIRDS
+382 RTYATTRDS

-547 YSPDIQTGNN
+547 YRPDVQTGNN

-620 IGFRNYIDD
+620 LGFRNYIDD

-644 SNHLLLIWETEL
+644 SNNLLLIWETEL

-781 ESLDNL
+781 DSLDNL

>member
-1 MLSIISRKIMRHL
+1 MRCIFF
-14 LFLLLTLSSTASF
+14 LFLLLLSTSTF
-27 FSQEKKEIIANRT
+27 FSQEKKEIEANRIIK
-40 NNPPKID
+40 PPKID
-47 GILNDDL
+47 GVLNDDI
-54 WKSLPAVSDF
+54 WKSISGVSDF
-64 NMFEPGN
+64 KMFEPGN
-71 EGLIS
+71 EGLIN

-81 LVKMAYDDNAVYIAV
+81 IIKMAYDDNAVYIAA
-96 YMFDPNPDKILRQLS
+96 YMFDHNANKILRQLS
-111 QRDEV
+111 QRDDV
-116 FVQADLFYVALNTLN
+116 FVQADLFYIALNTLN

-151 NSQNEEDFNYNVVF
+151 SSQNEEDFNYNVVF

-170 IDTKG
+170 IDNKG

-191 IEMQDWSVNFY
+191 IEIQDWSVNFY

-214 NFIDNKVGN
+214 NFIDNKKGN
-223 EKLYNGLVT
+223 EKLYNGLIK

-242 LTFYPFAQGV
+242 LTFYPFAQGL
-252 VSKFDNSSEADVTA
+252 VSNLDSDTETNITA

-302 FEQTFEENRAFFTE
+302 FEQTFDENRAFFTE
-316 GVELFDKGEVFFSR
+316 GVELFDKGEIFFSR
-330 RIGGPPSGTIEDLNP
+330 RIGGPPSGTIEDLNT
-345 NEAIIEAPSNVN
+345 NEDIIESPSNVN
-357 ILNAVKVSGR
+357 ILNAIKISGR
-367 TKKGLGVGF
+367 TKKGLGIGF

-382 RTYATIRDS
+382 RTYATIRDTVS
-391 VTGST
+391 ETTRKSI
-396 QKKLIE
+396 IE
-402 PITNYNVFVVDQV
+402 PISNYNVFVLDQV
-415 FNGNSSV
+415 FSGNSSI

-435 YRDANV
+435 FRDANV

-466 NDGDGYKSGFQSEFD
+466 NEGEGFKTGFQSEFD
-481 MFRTKGNLRYRVG
+481 IFRTEGNLRYRVG

-518 VAGIS
+518 VAGVS
-523 YEIFEPSKIF
+523 YEIFEPSKLF

-547 YSPDIQTGNN
+547 YKPDVQTGNN

-570 AFGVDADLNSERKD
+570 AFGLDADLNSERKD

-589 IDGRYFIYAPNFRVT
+589 IDGRYFIYAPNFRVST
-604 SWIST
+604 WIST
-609 DFRKKFAFDLS
+609 DFRKKFAFDLRGG
-620 IGFRNYIDD
+620 IRNFIDD
-629 EQHNYKIGLTPRFRV
+629 EQYNYKIGFTPRYRV
-644 SNHLLLIWETEL
+644 SNNFILIWEAEL
-656 FVSNNNRGYID
+656 YTSKNNKGYID

-706 WGTADYS
+706 WGTADYN
-713 DDLFFLL
+713 DNLFFLL
-720 NQNGTLTQFDY
+720 NQNGTLSKFDY
-731 DISEYNP
+731 DTSEYNP

-772 DDLSNINFG
+772 DDLSNINYG

-798 RVTYFLDY
+798 RVTYFIDY

-811 VFKHNS
+811 VFKRNS

>member
-1 MLSIISRKIMRHL
+1 MRHL

-27 FSQEKKEIIANRT
+27 FSQEKKEIVANRI

-54 WKSLPAVSDF
+54 WKLLPAVSDF

-76 QEYQT
+76 KEYQT

-96 YMFDPNPDKILRQLS
+96 CMFDPNPDKILRQLS

-170 IDTKG
+170 IDNKG

-242 LTFYPFAQGV
+242 LIFYPFAQGV
-252 VSKFDNSSEADVTA
+252 VSNFDNNSETDVTA

-316 GVELFDKGEVFFSR
+316 GVELFDKGEIFFSR

-345 NEAIIEAPSNVN
+345 NETIIEAPSNVN

-547 YSPDIQTGNN
+547 YRPDVQTGNN

-620 IGFRNYIDD
+620 LGFRNYIDD

-644 SNHLLLIWETEL
+644 SNNLLLIWETEL

-781 ESLDNL
+781 DSLDNL

>member
-14 LFLLLTLSSTASF
+14 LFLMLTLSSTASF
-27 FSQEKKEIIANRT
+27 FSQEKKEIVANRI

-76 QEYQT
+76 KEYQT

-96 YMFDPNPDKILRQLS
+96 FMFDPNPDKILRQLS

-170 IDTKG
+170 IDKKG

-242 LTFYPFAQGV
+242 LIFYPFAQGV
-252 VSKFDNSSEADVTA
+252 VSNFDNNSETDVTA

-316 GVELFDKGEVFFSR
+316 GVELFDKGEIFFSR
-330 RIGGPPSGTIEDLNP
+330 RIGGPPSGTIQDLNP
-345 NEAIIEAPSNVN
+345 NETIIEAPSNVN

-547 YSPDIQTGNN
+547 YRPDVQTGNN

-620 IGFRNYIDD
+620 LGFRNYIDD

-781 ESLDNL
+781 DSLDNL

>member
-1 MLSIISRKIMRHL
+1 MRYILS
-14 LFLLLTLSSTASF
+14 LLLLLLSTSTF
-27 FSQEKKEIIANRT
+27 FSQEKKEIEANRIS
-40 NNPPKID
+40 NPPKID
-47 GILNDDL
+47 GVLDDDI
-54 WKSLPAVSDF
+54 WKSISGVSDF
-64 NMFEPGN
+64 KMFEPGN

-81 LVKMAYDDNAVYIAV
+81 IIKMAYDDNAIYIAA

-111 QRDEV
+111 QRDDV
-116 FVQADLFYVALNTLN
+116 FVQADLFYIALNTIN

-151 NSQNEEDFNYNVVF
+151 SSQNEEDFNYNVVF

-170 IDTKG
+170 IDNKG

-191 IEMQDWSVNFY
+191 IEIQDWSVNFY

-214 NFIDNKVGN
+214 NFIDNKKGN
-223 EKLYNGLVT
+223 EKLYNGLIR

-252 VSKFDNSSEADVTA
+252 VSNLDSNSETNVTA

-302 FEQTFEENRAFFTE
+302 FEQTFDENRAFFTE
-316 GVELFDKGEVFFSR
+316 GVELFDKGEIFFSR
-330 RIGGPPSGTIEDLNP
+330 RIGGPPSGTVEDLNT
-345 NEAIIEAPSNVN
+345 NEDIIESPSNVN
-357 ILNAVKVSGR
+357 ILNAIKISGR
-367 TKKGLGVGF
+367 TKKGLGIGF

-382 RTYATIRDS
+382 RTYATIRDTVS
-391 VTGST
+391 GTT
-396 QKKLIE
+396 RKTMIE
-402 PITNYNVFVVDQV
+402 PISNYNVFVLDQV

-422 SLINTNVLRDGSD
+422 SLINTNVLRDGSNF
-435 YRDANV
+435 RDANV

-466 NDGDGYKSGFQSEFD
+466 NSGESIQSGFQSEFD
-481 MFRTKGNLRYRVG
+481 IFRTEGNLRYRLG

-509 NFRNNYNNF
+509 NFRNNFNNF

-523 YEIFEPSKIF
+523 YEIFEPSKLF

-547 YSPDIQTGNN
+547 YKPDVQTGNN

-570 AFGVDADLNSERKD
+570 AFGLDADLNSERKD

-589 IDGRYFIYAPNFRVT
+589 IDGRYFIYAPNFRVST
-604 SWIST
+604 WIST
-609 DFRKKFAFDLS
+609 DFRKKFAFDLRVG
-620 IGFRNYIDD
+620 IRNFIDD
-629 EQHNYKIGLTPRFRV
+629 EQYNYKIGFTPRYRV
-644 SNHLLLIWETEL
+644 SNNFILIWEAEL
-656 FVSNNNRGYID
+656 YTSKNNKGYID

-706 WGTADYS
+706 WGTADYN
-713 DDLFFLL
+713 DNLFFLL
-720 NQNGTLTQFDY
+720 NQNGTLSQFDY
-731 DISEYNP
+731 DTSEYNP

-772 DDLSNINFG
+772 DDLSNINYG

-798 RVTYFLDY
+798 RVTYFIDY

-811 VFKHNS
+811 VFKRNS

>member
-1 MLSIISRKIMRHL
+1 MRCIFF
-14 LFLLLTLSSTASF
+14 LFLLLLSTSTF
-27 FSQEKKEIIANRT
+27 FSQEKKEIEANRIIK
-40 NNPPKID
+40 PPKID
-47 GILNDDL
+47 GVLNDDI
-54 WKSLPAVSDF
+54 WKSISGVSDF
-64 NMFEPGN
+64 KMFEPGN
-71 EGLIS
+71 EGLIN

-81 LVKMAYDDNAVYIAV
+81 IIKMAYDDNAVYIAA
-96 YMFDPNPDKILRQLS
+96 YMFDPNANKILRQLS
-111 QRDEV
+111 QRDDV
-116 FVQADLFYVALNTLN
+116 FVQADLFYIALNTLN

-151 NSQNEEDFNYNVVF
+151 SSQNEEDFNYNVVF

-170 IDTKG
+170 IDNKG

-191 IEMQDWSVNFY
+191 IEIQDWSVNFY

-214 NFIDNKVGN
+214 NFIDNKKGN
-223 EKLYNGLVT
+223 EKLYNGLIR

-252 VSKFDNSSEADVTA
+252 VTNLDSNSETNVTA

-302 FEQTFEENRAFFTE
+302 FEQTFDENRAFFTE
-316 GVELFDKGEVFFSR
+316 GVELFDKGEIFFSR
-330 RIGGPPSGTIEDLNP
+330 RIGGPPSGTVEDLNT
-345 NEAIIEAPSNVN
+345 NEDIIESPSNVN
-357 ILNAVKVSGR
+357 ILNAIKISGR
-367 TKKGLGVGF
+367 TKKGLGIGF

-382 RTYATIRDS
+382 RTYATIRDTVS
-391 VTGST
+391 GTT
-396 QKKLIE
+396 RKTMIE
-402 PITNYNVFVVDQV
+402 PISNYNVFVLDQV

-422 SLINTNVLRDGSD
+422 SLINTNVLRDGSNF
-435 YRDANV
+435 RDANV

-466 NDGDGYKSGFQSEFD
+466 NSGESIQSGFQSEFD
-481 MFRTKGNLRYRVG
+481 IFKTEGNLRYRLG

-523 YEIFEPSKIF
+523 YEIFEPSKLF

-547 YSPDIQTGNN
+547 YKPDVQTGNN

-570 AFGVDADLNSERKD
+570 AFGLDADLNSERKD

-589 IDGRYFIYAPNFRVT
+589 IDGRYFIYAPNFRVST
-604 SWIST
+604 WIST
-609 DFRKKFAFDLS
+609 DFRKKFAFDLRVG
-620 IGFRNYIDD
+620 IRNFIDD
-629 EQHNYKIGLTPRFRV
+629 EQYNYKIGFTPRYRV
-644 SNHLLLIWETEL
+644 SNNFILIWEAEL
-656 FVSNNNRGYID
+656 YTSKNNKGYID

-706 WGTADYS
+706 WGTADYN
-713 DDLFFLL
+713 DNLFFLL
-720 NQNGTLTQFDY
+720 NQNGTLSQFDY
-731 DISEYNP
+731 DTSEYNP

-772 DDLSNINFG
+772 DDLSNINYG

-798 RVTYFLDY
+798 RVTYFIDY

-811 VFKHNS
+811 VFKRNS

>member
-1 MLSIISRKIMRHL
+1 M
-14 LFLLLTLSSTASF
+14 LTLSSTASF
-27 FSQEKKEIIANRT
+27 FSQEKKEIVANRI

-76 QEYQT
+76 KEYQT

-96 YMFDPNPDKILRQLS
+96 FMFDPNPDKILRQLS

-170 IDTKG
+170 IDKKG

-232 GIKDINPPVR
+232 GIKNINPPVR

-252 VSKFDNSSEADVTA
+252 VSNFDNNSETDVTA

-316 GVELFDKGEVFFSR
+316 GVELFDKGEIFFSR
-330 RIGGPPSGTIEDLNP
+330 RIGGPPSGTIQDLNP
-345 NEAIIEAPSNVN
+345 NETIIEAPSNVN

-547 YSPDIQTGNN
+547 YRPDVQTGNN

-620 IGFRNYIDD
+620 LGFRNYIDD
-629 EQHNYKIGLTPRFRV
+629 EQHNYKIGLTPRFRF

-781 ESLDNL
+781 DSLDNL